1 MEIVEDLKICAEPSQ
16 PLVKPMM
23 EQKKH
28 ETALTLGLDI
38 YCPRGNKEAKRSESI
53 FEPE

>member
-1 MEIVEDLKICAEPSQ
+1 MCRTISASSK
-16 PLVKPMM
+16 KTMM

-53 FEPE
+53 LEPE